1 MYEYLFVLT
10 SFLFFFNT
18 NNCILTKYL
27 LIFAPSNNKKNK
39 NKDMDYRDLNLQG
52 LTTERQWEV
61 SEAFPVLMRKVYV
74 WMTMALV
81 ITGFTAYGVATS
93 PGILQAIYTNQI
105 LFWGL
110 IIAEFAIVI
119 GVSAAINRLSLTTA
133 TLMFI
138 LYSVINGALM
148 SYIFLA
154 YTASSIATVFFIT
167 AGTFAAM
174 AIIGYTTKTDLTSL
188 GKILMMAL
196 IGLIIATVVNLFIKS
211 SGFTLIL
218 SYVGVLV
225 FVGLTAYDSQKIKQM
240 LLQAPDAGEAAQK
253 LALLGALSLY
263 LDFINLFLY
272 LLRIFGRRD

>member
-1 MYEYLFVLT
+1 
-10 SFLFFFNT
+10 
-18 NNCILTKYL
+18 
-27 LIFAPSNNKKNK
+27 
-39 NKDMDYRDLNLQG
+39 MDYKELNFQG
-52 LTTERQWEV
+52 IPAERQWDV
-61 SEAFPVLMRKVYV
+61 SAAFPVLMRKVYV

-93 PGILQAIYTNQI
+93 PGILLAISTNRI

-110 IIAEFAIVI
+110 VIAEFALVI
-119 GVSAAINRLSLTTA
+119 GVSAAINRLSLAMA
-133 TLMFI
+133 TLMFV
-138 LYSVINGALM
+138 LYSVINGALL
-148 SYIFLA
+148 SFIFLA

-167 AGTFAAM
+167 AGTFAVM
-174 AIIGYTTKTDLTSL
+174 AFIGYTTKTDLTSM

-240 LLQAPDAGEAAQK
+240 LLQAPDAGEGAQK

-272 LLRIFGRRD
+272 LLRIFGKRE